1 MTIDNRLQSLDESIQ
16 ARAVIK
22 GEMGLQ
28 HIGIAL
34 LGSDVMIENAFL
46 QRCQWI
52 DVLHIRHAARHCGDH
67 LIDLRLG
74 QACQWQQVGRNASA
88 ILGDQIGRHHDVRA
102 TANCSSQC
110 GQGWLTEQHAHIGA
124 QAQLAHTPDQAHRQ
138 QRVTAQFEEV
148 VVTPDPGNAQQVLPD
163 GRDLRFGFTLWS
175 FIVAVDQC
183 IAVRRRQGFA
193 VELAIRCQR
202 HGLQQHV
209 NGRHHVLGQL
219 FLQMAAQAVDV
230 YRGMPRRQGVISHQT
245 LVAGNVFAGSDHG
258 FVDRRVFG
266 QACIDLAQFDTETAY
281 FHLIVVTPEVFDIA
295 VWQIATQVASAVHAC
310 CWVLVERILEE
321 AFGGQVVAV
330 QVAPCHTGTA
340 DVDFTRNTQW
350 HGLLLLVQQIEL
362 RITDRLA
369 DVRSEAVFA
378 FHRHPARVGGG
389 FRRAVEVA
397 QALDAGFFEQRFDQA
412 AL

>member
-1 MTIDNRLQSLDESIQ
+1 MTIDNRLQSLDEGVQ

-22 GEMGLQ
+22 GEMRLQ

-34 LGSDVMIENAFL
+34 LGGYVVIENAFL
-46 QRCQWI
+46 QRRQRVDI
-52 DVLHIRHAARHCGDH
+52 LHIRYAARHCGDH

-74 QACQWQQVGRNASA
+74 QAGQWQQIGRNALA

-110 GQGWLTEQHAHIGA
+110 GQGWLAEQHAHIGA

-148 VVTPDPGNAQQVLPD
+148 VVTTDPGHAQQVLPD

-175 FIVAVDQC
+175 FVVAVDQC
-183 IAVRRRQGFA
+183 IAVRRRQGLA

-209 NGRHHVLGQL
+209 NGRNHVLRQL
-219 FLQMAAQAVDV
+219 FLQMAAQVV
-230 YRGMPRRQGVISHQT
+230 YVHRGVPGHQGVISHQT

-266 QACIDLAQFDTETAY
+266 QTRIDLAELDTEAAD
-281 FHLIVVTPEVFDIA
+281 FHLIIVTAEVFDIA
-295 VWQIATQVASAVHAC
+295 VWQVAAQVAGAVHTC
-310 CWVLVERILEE
+310 CWLLAERIREE
-321 AFGGQVVAV
+321 AFGSEFVTV
-330 QVAPCHTGTA
+330 QVATGHTGTA
-340 DVDFTRNTQW
+340 NVDFTRNTQW
-350 HGLLLLVQQIEL
+350 HGLLLLIQQVEPGVA
-362 RITDRLA
+362 DRFA
-369 DVRSEAVFA
+369 DVRSKTVFA
-378 FHRHPARVGGG
+378 IHRHPA
-389 FRRAVEVA
+389 
-397 QALDAGFFEQRFDQA
+397 
-412 AL
+412 